1 MNAHT
6 ALVAILVA
14 ASAACSTPGSE
25 ARSEPQIVLL
35 DRTDAIEVTGLSNR
49 DLDRLRRMSWE
60 QTDWER
66 LLRVT
71 VASDDGAQAML
82 GTYAVTAD
90 TLRFTPRFRF
100 DPGRLYDV
108 RLDPSRLPG
117 AGRSPAVTISVGR
130 PAPPAGPPTDV
141 LQVYPSGE
149 TLAENQLRMY
159 IQFSAPMGRRGGLEH
174 MRILDE
180 AGKEVEDPFLPL
192 DTDLWNHD
200 ATRLTVLFD
209 PGRVKRGILPN
220 VEMGRALRPG
230 ERYTL
235 VISQAWTDA
244 QGRPLASEFRRTFR
258 VGPPDEHPID
268 VAAWRIDAPGPDSRD
283 PVRVTFP
290 KPLDHGLLHSA
301 LGVARGDQ
309 AIPGAISVERGET
322 RWLFTPREPWRAG
335 HHSLVVLT
343 TLEDPAGNR
352 IGRAFEVPGGGP
364 ALKQADSIKLSF
376 DVDKKD

>member
-14 ASAACSTPGSE
+14 ASAACSTAGSE
-25 ARSEPQIVLL
+25 ARSEPRVALL
-35 DRTDAIEVTGLSNR
+35 EGTDAIEVTGLSSR
-49 DLDRLRRMSWE
+49 DLDRLRGVSWE

-90 TLRFTPRFRF
+90 ALRFTPRFPF
-100 DPGRLYDV
+100 DPGRPYYV

-117 AGRSPAVTISVGR
+117 AVRWPMVTVSVGR

-141 LQVYPSGE
+141 LQVYPSGG

-159 IQFSAPMGRRGGLEH
+159 VQFSAPMGRRGALEH

-258 VGPPDEHPID
+258 VAPPDEHPID
-268 VAAWRIDAPGPDSRD
+268 VAAWRIDPPGPDSRD
-283 PVRVTFP
+283 PVTRDIP
-290 KPLDHGLLHSA
+290 EAARSRSSA
-301 LGVARGDQ
+301 LGARRRARRSGDPWRHLGRTRRDALAVHSARSMARRTPLAGRPDDARGSRRESD
-309 AIPGAISVERGET
+309 R
-322 RWLFTPREPWRAG
+322 PRVRSAGRRSRA
-335 HHSLVVLT
+335 
-343 TLEDPAGNR
+343 EAG
-352 IGRAFEVPGGGP
+352 
-364 ALKQADSIKLSF
+364 
-376 DVDKKD
+376 